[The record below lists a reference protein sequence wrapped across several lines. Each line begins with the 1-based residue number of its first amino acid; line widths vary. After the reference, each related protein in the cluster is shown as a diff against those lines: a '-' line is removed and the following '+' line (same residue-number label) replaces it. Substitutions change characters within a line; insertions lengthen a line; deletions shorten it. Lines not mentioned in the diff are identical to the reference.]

1 MLTSPGAL
9 LLFLERVS
17 PPSLRLAG
25 ASKEAMPQLTVFP
38 LQMVWIV
45 TFVATLVLNLDIG
58 LGASV
63 AFGLLTVIF
72 RTQL

>member
-1 MLTSPGAL
+1 MPTGPGAL
-9 LLFLERVS
+9 LLSLERVS
-17 PPSLRLAG
+17 PSSLGLIGASGEAVLRL
-25 ASKEAMPQLTVFP
+25 TVSP

-45 TFVATLVLNLDIG
+45 TFVATLLLNLDIG

>member
-1 MLTSPGAL
+1 MLTGPGTL
-9 LLFLERVS
+9 LLSLERVS

-25 ASKEAMPQLTVFP
+25 AGREVLLQLTTSPF
-38 LQMVWIV
+38 QMVWIV
-45 TFVATLVLNLDIG
+45 TFVATLMLNLDIG